1 MTRSDDLDRAIDAF
15 VAAESRAT
23 IVPDDL
29 LEQTLA
35 ISATR
40 RPRPTWLARATALD
54 VHGWSGGR
62 PLSRTVILGFTLL
75 ALLAAAL
82 AAGGLGGAYR
92 DARPVV
98 VVGPTPSAT
107 PAPPALTAS
116 PSSTS
121 YPVLDGEP
129 WIVHMSNTAGGGT
142 DRIFLMRP
150 DGSDRQQLVTG
161 LNGEQEHPD
170 WSPDGS
176 LIAFDRHTRDAARP
190 GRDLVEI
197 WVMDANGHNP
207 RRIAACDAPCYQL
220 AYPAWSPDGRSLAV
234 SRFDE
239 LSNGVW
245 GPSAVEVIDV
255 ESGRRRIA
263 YETPD
268 GSTTMHY
275 PRWSP
280 AGTTIL
286 FTLETYTDVSEVSLE
301 SSVVATV
308 AADGS
313 SATPA
318 RMTPAGVAVDAADWH
333 PDGDRILFGTGFD
346 PKATGP
352 SSEPTNI
359 WSMRVDGTGLVNLTN
374 FGNSARRAIQGTWTP
389 GGTGIVFTLV
399 EGFADVQS
407 ALIATMNGDGT
418 GLSVLKPD
426 LGPGV
431 VPRLGFGDG
440 TGGRLR
446 PVPDGAASSP

>member
-1 MTRSDDLDRAIDAF
+1 MTRFDDLDRAMDAYM
-15 VAAESRAT
+15 AAESGAT
-23 IVPDDL
+23 AVPQDL

-35 ISATR
+35 ITGAR
-40 RPRPTWLARATALD
+40 RPRPGWLARVTGLD

-62 PLSRTVILGFTLL
+62 PVSRAVTLGL
-75 ALLAAAL
+75 ALVALLVAAL
-82 AAGGLGGAYR
+82 AVGVAGGAFR
-92 DARPVV
+92 DARPLVLV
-98 VVGPTPSAT
+98 EATPSAAAPSPVPSVT
-107 PAPPALTAS
+107 PAPTA
-116 PSSTS
+116 
-121 YPVLDGEP
+121 YPVLAGEP

-161 LNGEQEHPD
+161 LDGEQEHPD

-176 LIAFDRHTRDAARP
+176 LIAFDRHYRDPARP
-190 GRDLVEI
+190 GMDLVDV
-197 WVMDANGHNP
+197 WVMNADGSDP
-207 RRIAACDAPCYQL
+207 RRVAWCEAPCYQL

-239 LSNGVW
+239 LSDGAW

-255 ESGRRRIA
+255 ATGTRRVA

-268 GSTTMHY
+268 GSTTMHV

-280 AGTTIL
+280 DGTTIL
-286 FTLETYTDVSEVSLE
+286 FALETYTDVAETTLE

-313 SATPA
+313 SESPTTLTPE
-318 RMTPAGVAVDAADWH
+318 GVAVDAADWH
-333 PDGDRILFGTGFD
+333 PDGDRILFGTAFD
-346 PKATGP
+346 PTGR
-352 SSEPTNI
+352 STRSEPTDL
-359 WSMRVDGTGLVNLTN
+359 WSMRVDGTDLRNLTN
-374 FGNSARRAIQGTWTP
+374 FGSGVRRAIQGTWTP
-389 GGTGIVFTLV
+389 DGTAIVFTLV
-399 EGFADVQS
+399 EGIGNEQMAR
-407 ALIATMNGDGT
+407 IATMNADGT
-418 GLSVLKPD
+418 GVVVLESD